1 MAVIE
6 NSGLYQY
13 IDENGNIFILYP
25 VTKLENI
32 TGASKLVHS
41 TDGKTLSTLDGA
53 KIVLADLEKLDKVAN
68 AASRV
73 EYVDD
78 VLKTL
83 GGAEIPMGNA
93 KIATGSYVG
102 TGAYGEGSPCTL
114 SFDFAP
120 KFMAIKQRGV
130 KPGEMGAVS
139 TAPNFF
145 VIASWTEEYTNCAY
159 TAQYAERACGKTSN
173 EGRTI
178 HWYSANTA
186 NEQLNELNKTYHYVA
201 IG

>member
-25 VTKLENI
+25 VTKLENV
-32 TGASKLVHS
+32 TGAGKLVHS

-102 TGAYGEGSPCTL
+102 TGTYGEGSPCTL

-120 KFMAIKQRGV
+120 KFIVLKG
-130 KPGEMGAVS
+130 GTS
-139 TAPNFF
+139 TIPVFF
-145 VIASWTEEYTNCAY
+145 VIESWTEEYTNRAY
-159 TAQYAERACGKTSN
+159 NNGASDSYTDWSWGKTSN

-178 HWYSANTA
+178 HWYSEKLASV
-186 NEQLNELNKTYHYVA
+186 QLNELNKTYHYVA